1 MKNSA
6 VSIKIK
12 KMSVMKTKTF
22 IVLVAMISTI
32 TLLLCTNES
41 SAQKKELDS
50 DWSYTISG
58 DPIITYTLTKTRF
71 GKTSHEIIINYDN
84 NNKKIVD
91 VKDDGISIQASEYA
105 NYLHY
110 IDDSKNKLEGACDRL
125 EQTLAGLDNMHDKV
139 LNHQLQMREVLQKMA
154 SKLES
159 SGYEVENKP
168 FRIEYKNNWLLN
180 FSDKIYLDNKL
191 LPEDLTQELLTISKN
206 YKFDSSDIA
215 TLTNLT
221 DGLDK
226 AISEI
231 DKEIKQLNRELFVKK

>member
-32 TLLLCTNES
+32 TLAMCAKDS
-41 SAQKKELDS
+41 IAQKQESDS

-58 DPIITYTLTKTRF
+58 DSMSTYTLTKTRF
-71 GKTSHEIIINYDN
+71 GKTTHEIIINYDN
-84 NNKKIVD
+84 NCKKIVA
-91 VKDDGISIQASEYA
+91 VKDDGVIIQASEYS

-110 IDDSKNKLEGACDRL
+110 IEESKNKLEGAYDRL
-125 EQTLAGLDNMHDKV
+125 EQTLAGLDNMHNKV
-139 LNHQLQMREVLQKMA
+139 LNHQLQIREVLGEMV
-154 SKLES
+154 SKIES

-191 LPEDLTQELLTISKN
+191 LPVDLTQELLTISKN
-206 YKFDSSDIA
+206 YKFDTSDTA
-215 TLTNLT
+215 SLPNLT

-226 AISEI
+226 AILEI
-231 DKEIKQLNRELFVKK
+231 DKEIKQISSNVFDKK